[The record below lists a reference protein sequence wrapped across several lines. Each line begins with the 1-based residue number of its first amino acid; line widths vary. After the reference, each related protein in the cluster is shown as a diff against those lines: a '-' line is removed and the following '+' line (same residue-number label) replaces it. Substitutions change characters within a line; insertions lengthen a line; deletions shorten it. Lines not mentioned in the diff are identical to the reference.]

1 MITTFMEGDSIS
13 GVMSK
18 SETGNYFD
26 SWTELTICPTQ
37 SLYLQLIKAKRYGRW
52 WMLKALKPKLS
63 SDVAYQTMLRK
74 EFENMVSLQHP
85 NIVTT
90 TGWEQVKGLG
100 HNGRLPSWSVHPC
113 WSRSR

>member
-1 MITTFMEGDSIS
+1 MEGDSIS

-37 SLYLQLIKAKRYGRW
+37 SLYAQLIKAKRYGRW
-52 WMLKALKPKLS
+52 WMQKALKPKLS

-74 EFENMVSLQHP
+74 EFEN
-85 NIVTT
+85 IVAAPQYCYHDRIGTS
-90 TGWEQVKGLG
+90 KGAG
-100 HNGRLPSWSVHPC
+100 AQR
-113 WSRSR
+113 